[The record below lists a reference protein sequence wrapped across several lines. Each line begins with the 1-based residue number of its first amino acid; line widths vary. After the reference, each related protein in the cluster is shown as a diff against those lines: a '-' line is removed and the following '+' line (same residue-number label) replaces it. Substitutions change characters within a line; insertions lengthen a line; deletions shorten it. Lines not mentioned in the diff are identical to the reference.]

1 MYNIIVSLIAATVAT
16 VTFGFLFGGGEFVF
30 LYGIFPGLIVGV
42 GTFFYLARRTIKQ
55 VEAIMKKAQ
64 PELEKRNVERA
75 VDIMKEAYS
84 LANWQLFLK
93 SQIDGQI
100 GTVLY
105 AARKYDDA
113 APFLKNSFSRNWV
126 PQAMLAVLYY
136 KKKKFD
142 QMEETFESAVAHN
155 KKQALLWNLYAYC
168 QWKRNKRDQAIDILN
183 RAVEHVENDEKTR
196 KNLKALQNNR
206 KMKMRGWN
214 MQWYQFH
221 LDKPPQQRIQ
231 IQGRRR

>member
-1 MYNIIVSLIAATVAT
+1 MYNIIASLIAGAVATVA
-16 VTFGFLFGGGEFVF
+16 FGFLFGGGDFEF
-30 LYGIFPGLIVGV
+30 LYGIFPGLLIGM
-42 GTFFYLARRTIKQ
+42 GIFFYMARRTIKQ
-55 VEAIMKKAQ
+55 VEAIMQKAQ

-75 VDIMKEAYS
+75 VDIMKEAYD
-84 LANWQLFLK
+84 LANWQIFLGA
-93 SQIDGQI
+93 QIDGQI
-100 GTVLY
+100 GSVLY
-105 AARKYDDA
+105 ADRKYDDA
-113 APFLKNSFSRNWV
+113 EPFLKRSFSRNWV

-142 QMEETFESAVAHN
+142 KMEETFEAAVTHN

-168 QWKRNKRDQAIDILN
+168 QWKRNKRDEAIDLLN